1 MQVVAIEDFPASSFA
16 GMLTELGE
24 LPITY
29 RWSTRFVF
37 LESWEAL
44 SHIERFRKKW
54 KQQVVPFLSQV
65 LNVKTDN
72 INEDAAMM
80 VSDASSAK
88 LASARR
94 NLGRLLHR

>member
-1 MQVVAIEDFPASSFA
+1 MLPRIGRHYMQVVAIEDFPASSFA

-24 LPITY
+24 LPMTY
-29 RWSTRFVF
+29 RWNTRFTF

-65 LNVKTDN
+65 LNIKSDN
-72 INEDAAMM
+72 INGGCGNDGG
-80 VSDASSAK
+80 
-88 LASARR
+88 RR
-94 NLGRLLHR
+94 IER